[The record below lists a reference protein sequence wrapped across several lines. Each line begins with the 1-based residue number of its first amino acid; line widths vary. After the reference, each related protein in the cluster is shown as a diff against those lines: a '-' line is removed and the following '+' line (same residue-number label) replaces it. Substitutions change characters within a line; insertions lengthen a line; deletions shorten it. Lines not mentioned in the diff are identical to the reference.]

1 MTEEIVFDPANV
13 SAAWPSLRERAG
25 LVHAQSPEDPAG
37 VADLLGEIELMLLE
51 IADVLRE
58 INDQRYAAERAHSKA
73 YNLALADYAAA
84 HPVTVARSMAKT
96 STLEEKKAHDDLR
109 ALFHHAEDTQTAL
122 KTKHIGLLGINKNMT
137 PLIQSG
143 FRR

>member
-1 MTEEIVFDPANV
+1 MTEQIVFDPAAV
-13 SAAWPSLRERAG
+13 ERAWPSLRERAA
-25 LVHAQSPEDPAG
+25 LIHAQAPEDPAG
-37 VADLLGEIELMLLE
+37 IADLLGEIELMLLE
-51 IADVLRE
+51 LADTLRA
-58 INDQRYAAERAHSKA
+58 INDQRYAAERAYSKA

-84 HPVTVARSMAKT
+84 HPVTVARAMAKT
-96 STLEEKKAHDDLR
+96 STLDEKKVHDDMR
-109 ALFHHAEDTQTAL
+109 ALFHHVEDTQTAL